1 MSQMLTFTTKGLQS
15 LINVLKSEGVNE
27 GYDKA
32 LSFTSP
38 FDPRSDDAKTLTLV
52 PFVEGIDPSLPLLQG
67 YDEHIPAEMII
78 APQAAAQQVLD
89 DQRRWA
95 LRADSAALAKSAGQM
110 AEAKDV
116 ENVNLEPTEFEKNL
130 DKELDRLDA
139 EFQRPNSESDDSD
152 AGSI

>member
-32 LSFTSP
+32 IAFTSP
-38 FDPRSDDAKTLTLV
+38 FDPRSDESKTLVLV
-52 PFVEGIDPSLPLLQG
+52 PYVEGVDSSLPLLQG
-67 YDEHIPAEMII
+67 YDEHIQTEEII

-95 LRADSAALAKSAGQM
+95 LRADSAALAKGVESIASAK
-110 AEAKDV
+110 ADESA
-116 ENVNLEPTEFEKNL
+116 NLEPTEFEKNL
-130 DKELDRLDA
+130 DRELDRLDA
-139 EFQRPNSESDDSD
+139 EFQRPNPESDTSD